1 MTRSDRPIRLFTR
14 HAAMLWAACLLWGAG
29 GAPARADGPK
39 LTASFGI
46 AGRYRP
52 GGWLPVH
59 VAVQN
64 PAGDTLAGQI
74 QVRQDAN
81 PNGQNGQPPAGAVF
95 ARPISAGAGASA
107 YQVCVRGLTPAQDNL
122 TVQFV
127 EGRERGDG
135 RALAQINTQNPA
147 TSQAFSGT
155 PLTSQD
161 PFLVGFGGDPGAFTF
176 LNAAKLGLAH
186 TPGGLVPDPALNAP
200 INPNHNPTR
209 AGTGATGPNLTGPA
223 AVAQVAEAAA
233 ADLPDRMAAYGGVD
247 AVLLRSD
254 APLDALT
261 VAQADALRG
270 WVAGGGHLIVCG
282 GADPSRLATPFFEG
296 LLPAAV
302 GPARTLTL
310 PGGPA
315 VSALALTPKPLP
327 GVHVLVSVPGG
338 GPLVVVGP
346 FGAGSVTLTAYDP
359 TGAASLASPTQ
370 SRALW
375 RTLLTSGQ
383 ALPSSLLSHVAARE
397 ENYGGSVYYGNA
409 PSLLSE
415 AVMRGPS
422 LDAPGTEVIGLFLL
436 AYLIMLVPVN
446 YLVLKRLDRKEMA
459 WVTIPALVLLF
470 AAGTFGV
477 GYAAKGGSLFLN
489 RAAIVETSAGQRG
502 AGVYAELGLFSPRRT
517 DYDLT
522 VSGGDVLA
530 AIPNPG
536 QNYSGRF
543 GGSGG
548 DESQGYGATRFVQTP
563 AGASLLGA
571 SVNMWAMRAFDVQS
585 TADLGGSFDARLTPG
600 VGGSALAGTITNHTG
615 RALTG
620 CRLLYRGQSANLGD
634 LAPNAALP
642 VSGVSGQSGG
652 QGLMLSAGEPYSA
665 DDAQAP
671 VGARMRA
678 ALSEYAQSLTRPPD
692 NNYYNAYG
700 SQAPVPPYAPA
711 PGEALL
717 VGWSDD
723 PSLAG
728 PAPRVDGRAVKENDV
743 SLVIIHLPV
752 AGG

>member
-1 MTRSDRPIRLFTR
+1 MTRSDRQVRLFTLQ
-14 HAAMLWAACLLWGAG
+14 AAALWAACLLLGVG
-29 GAPARADGPK
+29 GTVARADGPK

-52 GGWLPVH
+52 GGWCPVH

-64 PAGDTLAGQI
+64 PGGDTLAGQV
-74 QVRQDAN
+74 QVREDAN
-81 PNGQNGQPPAGAVF
+81 PNGQGGQPPTGALF
-95 ARPISAGAGASA
+95 ARPVSVGAGASA
-107 YQVCVRGLTPAQDNL
+107 YQVCVRGLDPGRDNL

-127 EGRERGDG
+127 EGRARGDG

-161 PFLVGFGGDPGAFTF
+161 LFLVGFGGDPGAFTF

-186 TPGGLVPDPALNAP
+186 TPGGLVPDTALNAP
-200 INPNHNPTR
+200 INPNSPNVARPG
-209 AGTGATGPNLTGPA
+209 ANGTGTASS
-223 AVAQVAEAAA
+223 AQVVEAAA
-233 ADLPDRMAAYGGVD
+233 ADLPDRASAYGGVD

-261 VAQADALRG
+261 ESQSDALRD

-282 GADPSRLATPFFEG
+282 GADPGRLATPFFAG

-302 GPARTLTL
+302 GPARTVTL
-310 PGGPA
+310 PGGQA
-315 VSALALTPKPLP
+315 VSALTLTPKPLP
-327 GVHVLVSVPGG
+327 GVHVLVSAPGS
-338 GPLVVVGP
+338 GPLVVGGP
-346 FGAGSVTLTAYDP
+346 YGAGSVTLTAYDP
-359 TGAASLASPTQ
+359 TVAASLASPSESHT
-370 SRALW
+370 LW

-409 PSLLSE
+409 PALLSE

-436 AYLIMLVPVN
+436 AYLIILVPVN

-477 GYAAKGGSLFLN
+477 GYASKGGSLFLN

-563 AGASLLGA
+563 SGASLLGA

-585 TADLGGSFDARLTPG
+585 TTDLGGSFDAHLTPG
-600 VGGSALAGTITNHTG
+600 TGRQALAGTIVNHTG

-620 CRLLYRGQSANLGD
+620 CRLLYGGQSASLGD
-634 LAPNAALP
+634 LAPGATLP
-642 VSGVSGQSGG
+642 VAGVSGQSGG
-652 QGLMLSAGEPYSA
+652 QGLMLSQGAQYSA

-678 ALSEYAQSLTRPPD
+678 ALTEYAQSLTRPSD

-700 SQAPVPPYAPA
+700 NQAPAPPYAPA
-711 PGEALL
+711 SGEALL